1 MALEY
6 APMWYEGLWDV
17 LLRRRTRRGSQF
29 MPKFALVNSL
39 FCSDVGF

>member
-6 APMWYEGLWDV
+6 APTCYAGLWDV
-17 LLRRRTRRGSQF
+17 PLRRRKRQGSQSQF
-29 MPKFALVNSL
+29 EFAPMNSL